1 MPITRLNHAVLYVR
15 NVARS
20 VAFYTEAL
28 GFRVLPMTPD
38 GFAGAAFLQAPAST
52 NDHDI
57 GLFEIGDNAGASTAG
72 RSTVG
77 LYHLA
82 WEVDTLGELERLSQV
97 LADRGALVG
106 ATDHGTTKS
115 LYGRDPDGLEFE
127 IAWIV
132 PADRLDAEAL
142 DGRRQL
148 ARLDLEREKERY
160 GAATAGGI

>member
-1 MPITRLNHAVLYVR
+1 
-15 NVARS
+15 
-20 VAFYTEAL
+20 
-28 GFRVLPMTPD
+28 MTPD
-38 GFAGAAFLQAPAST
+38 GFAGAAFLQAPGST
-52 NDHDI
+52 HDHDI
-57 GLFEIGDNAGASTAG
+57 GLFEIGDRAGASSAG

-82 WEVDTLGELERLSQV
+82 WEVDTLSELERLSQV

-132 PADRLDAEAL
+132 PADRLDPDAL
-142 DGRRQL
+142 AGRSQL
-148 ARLDLEREKERY
+148 ARLDIGREKERY
-160 GAATAGGI
+160 GATTAGGI